1 MEYKLMST
9 TTRLRRRGS
18 TTILCSVGAAIAL
31 VLTGCASDT
40 ESGAAD
46 TQAGSVPARLDPA
59 LYQKAI
65 DEAKSIAGDQQLGGS
80 IEFIGVNGGAEGDVL
95 KGVYKA
101 FTDATGTAVNYT
113 GSQDIISIV
122 QSRVQAGNPPDVVDQ
137 TIGVADQ
144 YAKQG
149 KLMNLS
155 EVVGQDALTKA
166 FGKSLVDGV
175 SNDGKAFGIYQGF
188 NNFMVWYNPQTYKGP
203 TDPKSW
209 DELTAYTDQLAAQ
222 GTPAWCIAEEA
233 GGASGFPGAQ
243 FIENLFA
250 KKYGPELLRQWGTGE
265 LPWTSP
271 QVKDA
276 FEQFGAIATNDAAV
290 SGGTAGALAAPIA
303 TGYNGLVAD
312 PSTCQLALWGA
323 WVPGLIGESV
333 KPTENLD
340 FFRVPGFSNS
350 YDDTEIF
357 QSTVTTAFN
366 DTPAI
371 QAFMKYV
378 ASTQA
383 QALLASAD
391 QWTVADTQV
400 PASTYSS
407 PLLTKSADTFFSTDG
422 SVQLSTGP
430 NVLATAAVQT
440 AFYKGVVSY
449 LQDPS
454 SLDSVLQGIQAAAQP
469 S

>member
-1 MEYKLMST
+1 MST
-9 TTRLRRRGS
+9 NTRLGRRGS

-101 FTDATGTAVNYT
+101 FTDATGTTVNYT

-166 FGKSLVDGV
+166 FGESLVDGV
-175 SNDGKAFGIYQGF
+175 SNDGKVFGIYQGF

-209 DELTAYTDQLAAQ
+209 DELDRLHRPT
-222 GTPAWCIAEEA
+222 GRPRHA
-233 GGASGFPGAQ
+233 GLVHGRGGRRSQWIPGCSVHR
-243 FIENLFA
+243 E
-250 KKYGPELLRQWGTGE
+250 PLRQE
-265 LPWTSP
+265 
-271 QVKDA
+271 VRA
-276 FEQFGAIATNDAAV
+276 RI
-290 SGGTAGALAAPIA
+290 AAPVGHRG
-303 TGYNGLVAD
+303 T
-312 PSTCQLALWGA
+312 
-323 WVPGLIGESV
+323 SV
-333 KPTENLD
+333 DQPAGQG
-340 FFRVPGFSNS
+340 R
-350 YDDTEIF
+350 IR
-357 QSTVTTAFN
+357 TVRRHRH
-366 DTPAI
+366 
-371 QAFMKYV
+371 Q
-378 ASTQA
+378 
-383 QALLASAD
+383 
-391 QWTVADTQV
+391 
-400 PASTYSS
+400 
-407 PLLTKSADTFFSTDG
+407 
-422 SVQLSTGP
+422 
-430 NVLATAAVQT
+430 
-440 AFYKGVVSY
+440 
-449 LQDPS
+449 
-454 SLDSVLQGIQAAAQP
+454 
-469 S
+469 